1 MKNSFFKKIKSF
13 CYFKLVLITCLI
25 SLNSI
30 FLQRINFIK
39 MALVSD
45 LTTKILFETE
55 KGYSYQCDLTN
66 SIIINFVD
74 TVSSYKIHDFLIF
87 QRKVNNVDILNMLYD
102 LSDKSDAQLIETT
115 KRNFSRNLTICEIV
129 QLRELLNGTKFTL
142 NLHSM
147 LCNILK
153 VELI

>member
-1 MKNSFFKKIKSF
+1 MN
-13 CYFKLVLITCLI
+13 LIA
-25 SLNSI
+25 LNSI
-30 FLQRINFIK
+30 FLHRINFIR

-45 LTTKILFETE
+45 LTTNILFETE

-66 SIIINFVD
+66 SIIINFTD

-87 QRKVNNVDILNMLYD
+87 QRKVNSVDILDMLYD
-102 LSDKSDAQLIETT
+102 LSDHADVQLIETT

-147 LCNILK
+147 LCNVLN

>member
-1 MKNSFFKKIKSF
+1 
-13 CYFKLVLITCLI
+13 LWP
-25 SLNSI
+25 
-30 FLQRINFIK
+30 INFIR
-39 MALVSD
+39 MAEFSD
-45 LTTKILFETE
+45 LTSKILFETE

-74 TVSSYKIHDFLIF
+74 TVSSYKIQDFLIF
-87 QRKVNNVDILNMLYD
+87 QRKVNSVDILNMLYD
-102 LSDKSDAQLIETT
+102 LSDHSDAQLIETT

-147 LCNILK
+147 LCSVLAAD
-153 VELI
+153 LI